1 MQNKK
6 SRLGTGDSGLGT
18 RRSGLYLMVFLLI
31 AGLLSSCAQKEEALK
46 FVKVEKGNIMAQ
58 IPATG
63 TVMPRNRLE
72 IKPPIAGRI
81 EEVLVKEGE
90 SVYQGKTLA
99 WMSSN
104 ERATLLDAARSE
116 SKEEYERWKNI
127 YKPAP
132 VVAPLAGFIIQR
144 NIEPGQ
150 SVTTADPILVMAD
163 KLIVKAQVDETDI
176 GKIKVGQNVNIEL
189 DAYQGQV
196 IPGKVEHIAYESE
209 LINNVNIYYVDI
221 VPIKVPSFF
230 RSGMSAT
237 VNFTLQE
244 KKGVLLLPLN
254 AVKKITNRTYVFIE
268 DKETKKPK
276 GIQIEPGLENS
287 SHVEIVSGL
296 KEGDQVII
304 PTAKMVESVSNER
317 RRGPV
322 NPFQRRN

>member
-1 MQNKK
+1 MVNGEW
-6 SRLGTGDSGLGT
+6 RM
-18 RRSGLYLMVFLLI
+18 GLYLMIFLLI
-31 AGLLSSCAQKEEALK
+31 AGLLSSCGQKGEEALK
-46 FVKVEKGNIMAQ
+46 FVKVERGNIMAV

-116 SKEEYERWKNI
+116 GKEEYERWKNI

-132 VVAPLAGFIIQR
+132 VIAPLSGFIIQR

-176 GKIKVGQNVNIEL
+176 GKIKVGQAVNLEL
-189 DAYQGQV
+189 DAYQGQK

-221 VPIKVPSFF
+221 VPMKVPSFF

-254 AVKKITNRTYVFIE
+254 AVKKITNRTYVFIK
-268 DKETKKPK
+268 DKETGKAK
-276 GIQIEPGLENS
+276 GIQIETGLENS
-287 SHVEIVSGL
+287 NHVEIVSGL
-296 KEGDQVII
+296 KEGESVII
-304 PTAKMVESVSNER
+304 PTAKMIESVSGGR